1 MTFHPNQHIWY
12 VSGKHVKQGTIVT
25 GELIRNAIE
34 ARVEVRTEPDEK
46 HPYRT
51 LKLIRLPWIL
61 RGEAIRCRQE
71 MAAAEAAIEKEI
83 GALIGYGDWANELKV
98 ITEID

>member
-1 MTFHPNQHIWY
+1 MTFHPGQHVFY
-12 VSGKHVKQGTIVT
+12 VSGKHVKQGTITT
-25 GELIRNAIE
+25 GELVRNAIE

-61 RGEAIRCRQE
+61 RGEALRCKRE
-71 MAAAEAAIEKEI
+71 IAEAEKGIATDE
-83 GALIGYGDWANELKV
+83 GALIGLADWEQELRL